1 MRRYAILLVSMV
13 FLLETVYFN
22 ILFDYA
28 LVFGLMILA
37 LALGNFV
44 SFRLKKAD
52 ALIVKLAL
60 GLGGI
65 GFFVWLTTFYNVN
78 HKSLFIVFAIFLM
91 VFQYRHVSQDVKY
104 IYDTVRTLIQTHTLL
119 LVLVISGIIFYT
131 IPASYPIT
139 QWDSLAKHI
148 VIPFQIWSHGYY
160 DYNVVESIIFG
171 DYALLSHMLY
181 FFLMTFGGVKALV
194 LLNVVISLVTL
205 IAILRIS
212 SVLSTRQLPLYCI
225 TLLYFTTPLIYTY
238 STILN
243 VDLYPVFFIAVS
255 LVLLRYTHVLQILKN
270 LPVIALLC
278 GFAFF
283 AKQVAFYLIVPMAFY
298 ILGVIAV
305 NYKRITLVHIGR
317 VVLSIVLFF
326 VPFVPAMG
334 VIWYK
339 TGNPLF
345 PFLNTFF
352 QSPYFALVN
361 FQDPYLRWKRFLGF
375 DFTSLY
381 SIVFHTSRNTEYIDK
396 GVGFHLLLIPLAIV
410 VWLFFWRNKYVF
422 LLMLMSLGSYWVSVT
437 FFNPNIRYFL
447 GAILFAIPLVVL
459 ASEKLI
465 LKLKWSGVFS
475 ALLVLAVSIATIENV
490 HLLLKTKN
498 GLGFKADML
507 YPNDKLTRSSTEI
520 ELFLESINDP
530 NIYLLSNNEALRG
543 VYKGHFYT
551 LTWYNSM
558 LVRRLDD
565 KELSQSELLQN
576 FDYYLVNKQLPLMA
590 FDPTIYKDPGY
601 LILPPQ
607 DPRVAEMLEMVKEN
621 ALYVLYKIKKK
632 YIPIVQEEFQNALS
646 VDVASPR
653 VISFERTS
661 MQSSYRI
668 SLDVA
673 PSDVKKETSGRF
685 QINWLNKDGKFI
697 SASIVPFLLSKQ
709 RAVYEQEITDIP
721 ANAAFGHL
729 YLTSHSSDKMEV
741 FGYRLQSHGGRSFI
755 ENELRAYGQKLMPT
769 YQ

>member
-65 GFFVWLTTFYNVN
+65 GFFVWLTTFYNVH

-255 LVLLRYTHVLQILKN
+255 LVMLRYAHVLQILKN

-305 NYKRITLVHIGR
+305 NYKRITLAHIGR

-361 FQDPYLRWKRFLGF
+361 FQDPYLVWKRFLGF

-437 FFNPNIRYFL
+437 FFNPNIRYVF
-447 GAILFAIPLVVL
+447 GGILLAIPLVVL

-490 HLLLKTKN
+490 HTLFKTKN
-498 GLGFKADML
+498 SLGFKPNML
-507 YPNDKLTRSSTEI
+507 YPNSELTESPTEP
-520 ELFLESINDP
+520 FLESINTQ
-530 NIYLLSNNEALRG
+530 NTYLLSNNEALRG
-543 VYKGHFYT
+543 DYKGHFYT

-558 LVRRLDD
+558 LMGKIAEKKITQEDF
-565 KELSQSELLQN
+565 LQN
-576 FDYYLVNKQLPLMA
+576 FDYYLINKVLPVMG
-590 FDPTIYKDPGY
+590 FDPKLYKEEGH
-601 LILPPQ
+601 LILDPKNPQ
-607 DPRVAEMLEMVKEN
+607 ITAMLEVVKED
-621 ALYVLYKIKKK
+621 AAYVLYKIKKK
-632 YIPIVQEEFQNALS
+632 YISIAQEEFQNAPS
-646 VDVASPR
+646 VDVTSPK
-653 VISFERTS
+653 VIPFEHKPIQTT
-661 MQSSYRI
+661 YRI

-673 PSDVKKETSGRF
+673 PSDVKKETHGRF
-685 QINWLNKDGKFI
+685 QINWLNKDGAI
-697 SASIVPFLLSKQ
+697 IGVSIVPFLLGKQ
-709 RAVYEQEITDIP
+709 RAVYEQEIKDIP

>member
-1 MRRYAILLVSMV
+1 MRRYAIILLSMV

-37 LALGNFV
+37 LALG
-44 SFRLKKAD
+44 SSIPFRLKGID
-52 ALIVKLAL
+52 AIIVKLAL

-65 GFFVWLTTFYNVN
+65 SFFVWLTTFYNVH
-78 HKSLFIVFAIFLM
+78 HKSFFIAFAIFLI
-91 VFQYRHVSQDVKY
+91 VFQYKSVSQDMKY
-104 IYDTVRTLIQTHTLL
+104 VYDIVRKLMQTHTLL
-119 LVLVISGIIFYT
+119 LVLVMGGIIFYT

-194 LLNVVISLVTL
+194 LLNVVISVLTL

-212 SVLSTRQLPLYCI
+212 YFLSERRLPLYCI

-243 VDLYPVFFIAVS
+243 VDLYPIFFIAVS
-255 LVLLRYTHVLQILKN
+255 LLILRYDHVFQILKN
-270 LPVIALLC
+270 LPVIALFF

-283 AKQVAFYLIVPMAFY
+283 AKQVAFYMIVPMSLY
-298 ILGVIAV
+298 ILGTIIV
-305 NYKRITLVHIGR
+305 NYKRLVLAHIGR
-317 VVLSIVLFF
+317 VCFAILLFF
-326 VPFVPAMG
+326 VPFLPALS
-334 VIWYK
+334 VIWFK

-345 PFLNTFF
+345 PFLNTLF

-361 FQDPYLRWKRFLGF
+361 FQDPYLRWKKFLDF
-375 DFTSLY
+375 DLTSLW

-396 GVGFHLLLIPLAIV
+396 GAGFHLLMIPLAILI
-410 VWLFFWRNKYVF
+410 WLFVWRNKYAF
-422 LLMLMSLGSYWVSVT
+422 LLMLVSLGSYWISIT

-447 GAILFAIPLVVL
+447 GAILFAIPLVIL
-459 ASEKLI
+459 TSEKLI
-465 LKLKWSGVFS
+465 LRLRWTKIFS
-475 ALLVLAVSIATIENV
+475 VLLFLMVSSATIENI
-490 HLLLKTKN
+490 HTLLKSKN
-498 GLGFKADML
+498 SLGFKSIML
-507 YPNDKLTRSSTEI
+507 YPNKQLTLSST
-520 ELFLESINDP
+520 ELFLESVNDS

-543 VYKGHFYT
+543 TYKGHFYT

-565 KELSQSELLQN
+565 KEISQSELIQN

-601 LILPPQ
+601 LILAPQ
-607 DPRVAEMLEMVKEN
+607 DPQVALMLEVVKED
-621 ALYVLYKIKKK
+621 AFYILYKIEKKHVT
-632 YIPIVQEEFQNALS
+632 ITQEEFQNAIS
-646 VDVASPR
+646 VDVASPK
-653 VISFERTS
+653 VISFNHKPI
-661 MQSSYRI
+661 QLSYRI

-673 PSDVKKETSGRF
+673 PSDTKKETHGRF
-685 QINWLNKDGKFI
+685 QINWFNKNGEI
-697 SASIVPFLLSKQ
+697 IGVSIIPFLLGKQ
-709 RAVYEQEITDIP
+709 RAIYEQDITNIP
-721 ANAAFGHL
+721 ANAASGHL
-729 YLTSHSSDKMEV
+729 YLTSHSTDKIEV
-741 FGYRLQSHGGRSFI
+741 FGYCLQGHGGRSFL
-755 ENELRAYGQKLMPT
+755 EQELREYGQKLMPT